1 MTKSEVEK
9 AIKVVMS
16 DVIEECYRISTSFP
30 SKEKDRVLKIASEA
44 ESLME
49 ELIHEVYQIRQR
61 KEDFNDPKIIEI
73 KKRLNQQSLDYL
85 RQLQNLV
92 H

>member
-1 MTKSEVEK
+1 MTKSEVES

-30 SKEKDRVLKIASEA
+30 SRDKERVLKIANEA
-44 ESLME
+44 ELLME
-49 ELIHEVYQIRQR
+49 ELIREVYQIRQR
-61 KEDFNDPKIIEI
+61 KEDINNPQMMEI
-73 KKRLNQQSLDYL
+73 KRRLNQQSLDYL
-85 RQLQNLV
+85 RQLQNLA